1 MTQRPSEDQPA
12 QMGTKRPAR
21 DRLSYGNKPY
31 EMTVPKPNEFPNKEN
46 QQQQKFPPEE
56 ITKTI
61 YNPNATKTVDNQP
74 SESSMDLTTETQPQ
88 QQQQQPQQIDFSQ
101 LSLKTA
107 ALEANKPQPKSS
119 IAMARQIESEN
130 QKKVLMLKLEVQRKA
145 RELMEK
151 QIKDQKVLLEKFE
164 KAKTPEEKSQ
174 IYALIKKISEA
185 IEKEKEILN
194 ESPSGGGA
202 KAKVDSTHSRVVPAA
217 PHLLKLN
224 NKRLNTTSFLKGVS
238 GGALSPKTVAA
249 AAQQP
254 ASPSASSAAVS
265 AFFNYSKVSV
275 DNRPKKILFS
285 GINTQNEKTN
295 IVNFISTLGVKI
307 DSVDQ
312 IAGSSDSAST
322 ETSEQTV
329 VPFSIVLTFATRK
342 DAEFVSDKTLE
353 IYQCET

>member
-1 MTQRPSEDQPA
+1 MNQRPGDDQPP

-31 EMTVPKPNEFPNKEN
+31 EMAVTKPNEFPNKEN
-46 QQQQKFPPEE
+46 QQQQKLPPEE

-74 SESSMDLTTETQPQ
+74 SESSMDTETQPQ
-88 QQQQQPQQIDFSQ
+88 QQQQQQQQIDFSQ

-107 ALEANKPQPKSS
+107 ALEANKPKSS

-194 ESPSGGGA
+194 ESPSGGGV

-254 ASPSASSAAVS
+254 SSPSASSAAVS

-312 IAGSSDSAST
+312 IAASSDSAST
-322 ETSEQTV
+322 EASTEQTV

-342 DAEFVSDKTLE
+342 DAEFVSYLT
-353 IYQCET
+353 

>member
-1 MTQRPSEDQPA
+1 MTQRPDEDQPP

-31 EMTVPKPNEFPNKEN
+31 EMTVTKPNEFPNKEN

-88 QQQQQPQQIDFSQ
+88 QQQQQIDFSQ

-194 ESPSGGGA
+194 ENPSGGG

-224 NKRLNTTSFLKGVS
+224 NKRLNTTSFLKGIS

-322 ETSEQTV
+322 DASTDQTTV

-342 DAEFVSDKTLE
+342 DAEFVSD
-353 IYQCET
+353 

>member
-1 MTQRPSEDQPA
+1 MTQRPGEDQPP

-31 EMTVPKPNEFPNKEN
+31 EMTVNKPNEFPNKEN

-61 YNPNATKTVDNQP
+61 YNPSASKTVDNQP
-74 SESSMDLTTETQPQ
+74 SESSMDTEAQPQQPQ
-88 QQQQQPQQIDFSQ
+88 QQQQIDFSQ

-202 KAKVDSTHSRVVPAA
+202 KAKVDNTHSRVVPAA

-249 AAQQP
+249 AAAAQQP
-254 ASPSASSAAVS
+254 SSPSASTAAVS

-322 ETSEQTV
+322 EASTEQTV
-329 VPFSIVLTFATRK
+329 VPFSVVLTFATRK
-342 DAEFVSDKTLE
+342 DAEFVS
-353 IYQCET
+353 Y